1 MNRLMFFL
9 EILMPSKGTW
19 RNKEPEYQGTS
30 INRLNTLSSDNRLRY
45 LLLKKNVNSL
55 KRSSLLKEQLRE
67 QEVEIEQNKEIKEK
81 IALAKDLRR
90 QASDIHDHV
99 TQLAEDAQKHH
110 DLMVECYR
118 KADSSR
124 EKADE
129 SHKKFVEAQEAADN
143 EHKLFIAC
151 QKELRDY
158 DKVIGGLR
166 KKNKKVKTTKEQK
179 EVRKEA
185 EQIFSQFKA
194 GEKLTT
200 EDLLL
205 LQRSKLL

>member
-1 MNRLMFFL
+1 
-9 EILMPSKGTW
+9 
-19 RNKEPEYQGTS
+19 
-30 INRLNTLSSDNRLRY
+30 
-45 LLLKKNVNSL
+45 
-55 KRSSLLKEQLRE
+55 
-67 QEVEIEQNKEIKEK
+67 
-81 IALAKDLRR
+81 
-90 QASDIHDHV
+90 
-99 TQLAEDAQKHH
+99 
-110 DLMVECYR
+110 MVEAYR
-118 KADSSR
+118 KADKSR
-124 EKADE
+124 EEADRA
-129 SHKKFVEAQEAADN
+129 HQKFVEAQEAADE
-143 EHKLFIAC
+143 EHRLFIAC

-205 LQRSKLL
+205 LQRSRLL